1 MNSKTSDK
9 LTAICER
16 GLYDQMILNN
26 QILAIAG
33 EPENIQDDVLR
44 HQIIVCLHHSQCI
57 EQTFKQI
64 KKVAQNEHRYE

>member
-1 MNSKTSDK
+1 MNSKTIAK

-16 GLYDQMILNN
+16 GLYDQMILTN

-33 EPENIQDDVLR
+33 EPENIQDDTLR
-44 HQIIVCLHHSQCI
+44 HQIVVCLHHSQCI

-64 KKVAQNEHRYE
+64 KKVAENERRY